1 MVPRMNLLSFSALQ
15 LADLIFQRQISSEDA
30 VRFFLTRAQKYN
42 AEVNA
47 FVDFFE
53 RRALLSARLKDR
65 KRSSAAFYG
74 VPIGVK
80 DLNFVLGTR
89 TRMGSRAFQYL
100 VAPFDDADVKSLK
113 KSGLVIIGKTTTSE
127 VGVLPVTEPDT
138 HPPTRNPWNHLHT
151 AGGSSGGAGAAV
163 GAKLIPFAQ
172 GSDGGGSV
180 RIPASVCGL
189 FGFKPSRGRLPYP
202 DPNVRKLGLGTSGAL
217 AHTVDDAAALYD
229 VMRGFSSRDEVRRNR
244 ESRRLRLGKK
254 RLTIRLLTQ
263 SPIAPTAPE
272 NEAATRKTARLL
284 EAMGHTIEEC
294 TMPDGTLDE
303 FMPLYGWMMARVPFA
318 STRLMQPATRWVAA
332 CGKHLR
338 IEEVMQ
344 HREMLT
350 ARILTM
356 IEGADFL
363 LSPTMSVGAPKV
375 GAYSSLSGEEQ
386 FRALAPMGLFTAP
399 CNISGQ
405 PASTIPAGLSS
416 NGLPLGVQIAGHL
429 NADDDVLALSLQL
442 EEAMPW
448 RDRISPR
455 ASQI

>member
-1 MVPRMNLLSFSALQ
+1 MNLLSVSALK
-15 LADLIFQRQISSEDA
+15 LADLIHSRQISSEEA
-30 VRFFLTRAQKYN
+30 VGFFLSRAQKYN
-42 AEVNA
+42 PEVNA
-47 FVDFFE
+47 FVDFFD
-53 RRALLSARLKDR
+53 RRARFAASRKDR
-65 KRSSAAFYG
+65 QGSQDAFHG

-80 DLNFVLGTR
+80 DLNFVRGTR

-100 VAPFDDADVKSLK
+100 IAPFDDVDVKSLK
-113 KSGLVIIGKTTTSE
+113 KSGVVIIGKTATSE

-138 HPPTRNPWNHLHT
+138 HPPTRNPWNHRHT

-163 GAKLIPFAQ
+163 SARLLPFAH

-202 DPNVRKLGLGTSGAL
+202 DANVRKLGLGTSGSL
-217 AHTVDDAAALYD
+217 AHNVDDAAALYD

-244 ESRRLRLGKK
+244 ESRRLRLGKR
-254 RLTIRLLTQ
+254 RLTIRLVTK
-263 SPIAPTAPE
+263 SPIAPTAPA
-272 NEAATRKTARLL
+272 NEEVTRHAARVL
-284 EAMGHTIEEC
+284 ESMGHNVEEC
-294 TMPDGTLDE
+294 TMPGGTLDE
-303 FMPLYGWMMARVPFA
+303 FMPLYGWMVTRVPFA
-318 STRLMQPATRWVAA
+318 TTRLMQPATRWVAEY
-332 CGKHLR
+332 GKHVR
-338 IEEVMQ
+338 TDDVMK
-344 HREMLT
+344 HRDMLT

-363 LSPTMSVGAPKV
+363 LTPTIGVEAPVV
-375 GAYSSLSGEEQ
+375 GAYSTLSGEEQ
-386 FRALAPMGLFTAP
+386 FRALATMGLFTAP

-405 PASTIPAGLSS
+405 PASSIPAGMST

-429 NADDDVLALSLQL
+429 NADDDVLALSSLL

-448 RDRISPR
+448 SDRLSPR